1 MLNKNCQINGY
12 LITAK
17 KSSKKNLLKIFVK
30 NDDDKFTY
38 KFSGEDVFSGDY
50 WNCIYLDGLIF
61 DINFFDINAY
71 EKKPAY
77 ALSIYE
83 LENNGENTHEKFI
96 SYYFKSKL
104 LKKNIK
110 TFKEALLLRYDEDTE
125 NERDTLKNELL
136 FYFFES
142 KNDANFPFLNKF
154 QSKKEIYYRVN
165 FVVSQIMRLKE
176 DSNII
181 EIFYEYF

>member
-1 MLNKNCQINGY
+1 MLNNDCQINGY
-12 LITAK
+12 MITAK
-17 KSSKKNLLKIFVK
+17 KSSKKNSLKIFVK
-30 NDDDKFTY
+30 NDDVKFTY

-71 EKKPAY
+71 EKYPAY

-83 LENNGENTHEKFI
+83 LENNCENTYGKFI

-104 LKKNIK
+104 LKRNIK
-110 TFKEALLLRYDEDTE
+110 TFEEALLLRYDGDNK
-125 NERDTLKNELL
+125 NEQDILKNEL
-136 FYFFES
+136 FAYFFES
-142 KNDANFPFLNKF
+142 KNDADFSFLNKF

-165 FVVSQIMRLKE
+165 FVVSQIVKLKG

-181 EIFYEYF
+181 ELFYEYF